1 MTNSY
6 PATQDDVE
14 RIQHAEA
21 KRLEAIPL
29 LPGWLIQVDD
39 NIDLVKVNKRERNGK
54 KNFEMH
60 NYNRFITEARVSPP
74 AALSTSTISLTA
86 ADFPPKAYFHTK
98 EDLSSLRKYY
108 LALLYDILVDH
119 LPFFHTTFTKGAL
132 EPAVQF
138 QEQVKGKTC
147 HFQLPMLFYSES
159 KYSDLKCILQV
170 DLVSGGKDFKMMTD
184 ISI

>member
-54 KNFEMH
+54 KNF
-60 NYNRFITEARVSPP
+60 
-74 AALSTSTISLTA
+74 
-86 ADFPPKAYFHTK
+86 
-98 EDLSSLRKYY
+98 
-108 LALLYDILVDH
+108 
-119 LPFFHTTFTKGAL
+119 
-132 EPAVQF
+132 
-138 QEQVKGKTC
+138 
-147 HFQLPMLFYSES
+147 
-159 KYSDLKCILQV
+159 
-170 DLVSGGKDFKMMTD
+170 
-184 ISI
+184 

>member
-60 NYNRFITEARVSPP
+60 NY
-74 AALSTSTISLTA
+74 
-86 ADFPPKAYFHTK
+86 YH
-98 EDLSSLRKYY
+98 
-108 LALLYDILVDH
+108 
-119 LPFFHTTFTKGAL
+119 
-132 EPAVQF
+132 
-138 QEQVKGKTC
+138 
-147 HFQLPMLFYSES
+147 
-159 KYSDLKCILQV
+159 
-170 DLVSGGKDFKMMTD
+170 
-184 ISI
+184 